1 MVTSGTTLTLRSKLL
16 YGLGFIP
23 DVVMSNLITSL
34 ALMIY
39 KVELG
44 VPAALIGMAI
54 GLPRLWEAF
63 TDPIIGGLSDR
74 FRSRWGRRRP
84 FLAVGAVA
92 AGLLCMALWA
102 PLPGLAAI
110 GKIVAWA
117 STWLGLEYSTSSEPG
132 TTALYWWFLIASIL
146 YLTAYAAYNVPYQAL
161 GLEMA
166 SSDRDRSSLAGFRA
180 GANNFSWVAILPFLP
195 LLVTNGQ
202 LGENPVNSVAVLG
215 VLLGLLII
223 ILGLTAA
230 VTCREPPPTA
240 TITTTSHHQGP
251 GLIAGIKVAISNQAF
266 LMVAG
271 IMCFALI
278 GFVLAMTLP
287 YFVNLAIVFPGGTL
301 EAKNSATTMS
311 FWSSIIGNALAMGF
325 CPMIGPLAE
334 RFGRKRMLLI
344 GLGILM
350 CSFLATPI
358 LFSQQWPWLQLLY
371 KIIDTPAIAIVWVLT
386 MPMLAEVCDQ
396 DEILHGVSRK
406 GIFTAMFN
414 WGNKAAM
421 ALVAVLSG
429 LVIDWSGFSGKLA
442 CQTPETISY
451 LRWMFA
457 LGPLPFLA
465 VAMWFTIRFPLNS
478 KMIQALR
485 QKSAPA
491 P

>member
-1 MVTSGTTLTLRSKLL
+1 MAISDTTLTLRSKLL
-16 YGLGFIP
+16 YGIGFIP

-63 TDPIIGGLSDR
+63 TDPVIGGLSDR

-102 PLPGLAAI
+102 PLSGLAAL
-110 GKIVAWA
+110 GNTVAWA
-117 STWLGLEYSTSSEPG
+117 STWLGLNYSPSTELS
-132 TTALYWWFLIASIL
+132 TTALFWWFLVVSVL

-202 LGENPVNSVAVLG
+202 LGDSPVNSVEVLG
-215 VLLGLLII
+215 VLLGLLIM

-230 VTCREPPPTA
+230 VTCREPPPT
-240 TITTTSHHQGP
+240 TTTISHPQGP
-251 GLIAGIKVAISNQAF
+251 GLIAGIKVAISDRAF

-325 CPMIGPLAE
+325 CPLIGPMAE

-358 LFSQQWPWLQLLY
+358 LFSQHWPWLQLLY

-386 MPMLAEVCDQ
+386 MPMLAEVCDR
-396 DEILHGVSRK
+396 DEILHGVSRQ

-421 ALVAVLSG
+421 ALVAILSG

-442 CQTPETISY
+442 FQTPETISY

-465 VAMWFTIRFPLNS
+465 AAMWFTIRFPLDS
-478 KMIQALR
+478 RTIHALR
-485 QKSAPA
+485 QKSAPV